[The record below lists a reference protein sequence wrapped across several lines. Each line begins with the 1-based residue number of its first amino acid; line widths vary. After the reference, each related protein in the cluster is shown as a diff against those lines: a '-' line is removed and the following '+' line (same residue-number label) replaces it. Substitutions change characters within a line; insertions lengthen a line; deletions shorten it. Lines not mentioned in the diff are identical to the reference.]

1 MSNKIDLKG
10 RTAFVTGASR
20 GIGES
25 AARQLAKYGAN
36 VVLAARSIKDCVRI
50 AQDIGDN
57 ALAVQCDVANYEEV
71 KLAVD
76 QAVKYFGGIDIL
88 VNNAGIIE
96 PIAMLEN
103 SDPEAWSRVV
113 DVNFKGV
120 YNCLHACFPTLK
132 ASTREDKRSVVINIS
147 SGAATSMLPG
157 WSHYSATKAAVLSLT
172 RTINREWSEHDI
184 SVIGLSPGTV
194 ATNMQHAIKAS
205 QINVVSQMDWSE
217 HIEPEW
223 PAEAICWLVTDA
235 AREFDGT
242 DFSIKTEEGRKLVGL
257 I

>member
-1 MSNKIDLKG
+1 MANKIDLTG
-10 RTAFVTGASR
+10 RTAFITGASR
-20 GIGES
+20 GIGQS
-25 AARQLAKYGAN
+25 TAHKMAKYGAN
-36 VVLAARSIKDCVRI
+36 VVLAARSIEDCTKI
-50 AQDIGDN
+50 ANEIGDK
-57 ALAVQCDVANYEEV
+57 ALAVKCDVANYEDV
-71 KLAVD
+71 KSAMD
-76 QAVKYFGGIDIL
+76 QAVEHFGGIDIL
-88 VNNAGIIE
+88 VNNAGIID
-96 PIAMLEN
+96 PISMLES

-120 YNCLHACFPTLK
+120 YNCLHAGFPALK
-132 ASTREDKRSVVINIS
+132 ASTREDKRSIVINIS

-172 RTINREWSEHDI
+172 RTINREWSEHSI

-194 ATNMQHAIKAS
+194 ATDMQRSIKTS

-223 PAEAICWLVTDA
+223 PAEAICWLTTDA

>member
-1 MSNKIDLKG
+1 MANKIDLTG
-10 RTAFVTGASR
+10 RTAFITGASR
-20 GIGES
+20 GIGQS
-25 AARQLAKYGAN
+25 TAHQMAKYGAN
-36 VVLAARSIKDCVRI
+36 VVLAARSIKDCRKI
-50 AQDIGDN
+50 ADEIGDK
-57 ALAVQCDVANYEEV
+57 ALAIKCDVANYDDV
-71 KLAVD
+71 KSAID
-76 QAVKYFGGIDIL
+76 HATDHFGGIDIL
-88 VNNAGIIE
+88 VNNAGIID
-96 PIAMLEN
+96 PISMLES

-120 YNCLHACFPTLK
+120 YNCLHASFPALK
-132 ASTREDKRSVVINIS
+132 ASTREDKRSIVINIS

-172 RTINREWSEHDI
+172 RTINREWSEHSI

-194 ATNMQHAIKAS
+194 ATDMQRSIKTS

-223 PAEAICWLVTDA
+223 PAEAICWLTTDA

>member
-1 MSNKIDLKG
+1 MANKIDLTG
-10 RTAFVTGASR
+10 RTAFITGASR
-20 GIGES
+20 GIGQS
-25 AARQLAKYGAN
+25 TAHKMAKYGAN
-36 VVLAARSIKDCVRI
+36 VVLAARSIEDCTKI
-50 AQDIGDN
+50 ANEIGDK
-57 ALAVQCDVANYEEV
+57 ALAVKCDVANYDDV
-71 KLAVD
+71 KSAMD
-76 QAVKYFGGIDIL
+76 QAVEHFGGIDIL
-88 VNNAGIIE
+88 VNNAGIID
-96 PIAMLEN
+96 PISMLES

-120 YNCLHACFPTLK
+120 YNCLHAGFPALK
-132 ASTREDKRSVVINIS
+132 ASTREDKRSIVINIS

-172 RTINREWSEHDI
+172 RTINREWSEHSI

-194 ATNMQHAIKAS
+194 ATDMQRSIKTS

-223 PAEAICWLVTDA
+223 PAEAICWLTTDA

>member
-1 MSNKIDLKG
+1 MANKIDLTG
-10 RTAFVTGASR
+10 RTAFITGASR
-20 GIGES
+20 GIGQS
-25 AARQLAKYGAN
+25 TAHKMAKYGAN
-36 VVLAARSIKDCVRI
+36 VVLAARSIEDCTKI
-50 AQDIGDN
+50 ANEIGDK
-57 ALAVQCDVANYEEV
+57 AHAVKCNVANYDDV
-71 KLAVD
+71 KSAMD
-76 QAVKYFGGIDIL
+76 QAVEHFGGIDIL
-88 VNNAGIIE
+88 VNNAGIID
-96 PIAMLEN
+96 PISMLES

-120 YNCLHACFPTLK
+120 YNCLHASFPALK
-132 ASTREDKRSVVINIS
+132 ASTREDKRSIVINIS

-172 RTINREWSEHDI
+172 RTINREWSEHSI

-194 ATNMQHAIKAS
+194 ATDMQRSIKTS

-223 PAEAICWLVTDA
+223 PAEAICWLTTDA